1 MSESTL
7 YLHIGM
13 PKAAS
18 SYLHSAVFPF
28 LMPERYLMP
37 GAANAKK
44 PEYQFRK
51 NRFAVK
57 RFSDAFHQRS
67 DFWHQHG
74 DEFLHSF
81 LAPFLSDESDPK
93 SVLVSDEAITR
104 LNHFNLPRMPDA
116 FVDAQIEDNFRSV
129 AESAGRLGF
138 KRTKV
143 LLVIRRQDLLLAS
156 SYAQLSRKIIGASQ
170 KDFEKR
176 VTRLVRSSSN
186 DNSLNFFPMNYYRLH
201 ECLRRSLGKE
211 NVLMLPLEELSRS
224 FEGAIKKMA
233 EFFNIEQQD
242 QVLSRTSENA
252 RSSRKDHWGLRPL
265 LLFKSRR
272 ETYQITAPRFITR
285 RAETIELTPGVSNQI
300 MSHYRESNS
309 KLNNWLN
316 TDLSRFGY
324 CS

>member
-51 NRFAVK
+51 NKFSVK
-57 RFSDAFHQRS
+57 RFSDAFHQQS

-74 DEFLHSF
+74 DEFLHNF
-81 LAPFLSDESDPK
+81 LAPFLNDGQDPESL
-93 SVLVSDEAITR
+93 LVSDEAITR
-104 LNHFNLPRMPDA
+104 LNHFNLRRMPDA
-116 FVDAQIEDNFRSV
+116 FVDAQIENNFRSV
-129 AESAGRLGF
+129 AESAIRLGF

-176 VTRLVRSSSN
+176 VDRLIRSSSD
-186 DNSLNFFPMNYYRLH
+186 DNSLNFFPMNYYRLY
-201 ECLRRSLGKE
+201 ECLRRSLGDE

-224 FEGAIKKMA
+224 FDGAIGRMA
-233 EFFNIEQQD
+233 EFFNIEKQD
-242 QVLSRTSENA
+242 HVLSRTSENA
-252 RSSRKDHWGLRPL
+252 RSSQKDHWGLRPL

-272 ETYQITAPRFITR
+272 ETYQLTAPRFITR
-285 RAETIELTPGVSNQI
+285 RAKTIELTAGLSDEI
-300 MSHYRESNS
+300 MVHYAESNE
-309 KLNNWLN
+309 KLNSQLN
-316 TDLSRFGY
+316 TDLCHLGY
-324 CS
+324 CA